1 MSLTTIMIRMGAPN
15 SKVSHNSA
23 EPSRLDNAL
32 SASEVAVWS
41 LDLATGNLFV
51 SGYFYELVPGLPK
64 PAQLGDLLSLLS
76 AADSYLFEKTF
87 AQPRWLRNRSEAV
100 DRHQQKIVSCKIQLS
115 EHPKAAQLQFI
126 GRLCSIYEAHEE
138 RLCYQGIAVN
148 TNHWLTNPAP
158 EYTRH
163 LLNDLLSQSQIPTL
177 VTDRSGNVLQKNRA
191 IEKLFKLP
199 EHPPGKIVGRYNLL
213 HDKSLDNNPAT
224 LQKIKQVFEH
234 SEAKSVAL
242 DYGLEGLHR
251 NQLYKDINL
260 HLRADFLPL
269 KDQKGQLAR
278 VLVQLQNFPDKNPLG
293 DLTDQ
298 HHLLR
303 SLIDNSPN
311 LISVKSVE
319 GKYLLVNA
327 GLCRWLGCNAND
339 ICGKSDFD
347 LFDQSSAD
355 LLELQD
361 QKILHGS
368 TASHIEEVL
377 SVKTG
382 STKGIFTGVRF
393 LIHHADG
400 EIYGIARVL
409 TEISAQK
416 MVEKTLENQREELHL
431 LLDSMRSAIWYLD
444 TRGIIKDAN
453 FLAREWLGDTEL
465 VGESFVRVAT
475 LWDNPAQRQRDII
488 DVIRSGKPLLN
499 LSERVFVNG
508 KSRWFNVDKIPTRD
522 NTGGITGLLLVM
534 TDITEKVAK
543 ERALEES
550 ESRYKAFI
558 AHSSD
563 AIWCY
568 DLNPPVSISLAPEQ
582 QQNDIISNSR
592 LCECNGVLV
601 RMMNAGSQDEILG
614 CGLIMSGSQN
624 YVFDTQ
630 RFISKGY
637 QLVDHDITYEDAKGR
652 RLYYQISCVGVIEE
666 GHLSRVWGTTKDVT
680 ARKRYEERL
689 EYQSTHDALTKLP
702 NRVRLYREID
712 QGLLRCK
719 AGYQCALLLI
729 DLDRFKEIND
739 TLGHQVGDH
748 LLQLIGPRLEAEI
761 GETKGFIARLG
772 GDEFAIFLPGIRGQR
787 QAIVFAHRILDA
799 LRQEFN
805 VDGFCT
811 EISASIGIAL
821 GPEQAGDV
829 STMMRYA
836 DVAMYRAKHEISGIS
851 VYNAEYDP
859 HSPKRLALM
868 GELGRAI
875 REDQLCLYF
884 QPKISLEFNGV
895 YGFEALVRWDHP
907 ELGFVPPSEF
917 VPIVEVTSLIHPM
930 TTWVLE
936 NSIKQCRLWHDAG
949 LRLSIAVNLSARNL
963 LDENFPKQTK
973 SLLQKY
979 QLPAHYLELEI
990 TESSIMTD
998 PVRATHV
1005 LNQLHGLGVQLSI
1018 DDFGTGYSSLA
1029 YLKRLPVQTLKID
1042 NSFVR
1047 TILDDKQDEVIV
1059 SSTVHLAHNL
1069 GLKVVAEGVENE
1081 EILQWLKA
1089 IGCNDVQGYHIGR
1102 PMPADKVEEWI
1113 ENSHWCRIEV
1123 GEI

>member
-1 MSLTTIMIRMGAPN
+1 MIRMGAPTA
-15 SKVSHNSA
+15 KILHNSA
-23 EPSRLDNAL
+23 ESLRLDSAL

-51 SGYFYELVPGLPK
+51 SSYFYELLPDL
-64 PAQLGDLLSLLS
+64 PRSAQLGDLLALLS
-76 AADSYLFEKTF
+76 AADSYIFEKIF
-87 AQPRWLRNRSEAV
+87 SQPALVQGRSEAM
-100 DRHQQKIVSCKIQLS
+100 DRHQQKIVSCRIHLPEQQ
-115 EHPKAAQLQFI
+115 KASQLQFI
-126 GRLCSIYEAHEE
+126 GSLCSVYDAQAE
-138 RLCYQGIAVN
+138 RLCYQGIAIDS
-148 TNHWLTNPAP
+148 NHWLANPAP
-158 EYTRH
+158 ENARH
-163 LLNDLLSQSQIPTL
+163 LLNDLFSESQIPTW
-177 VTDRSGNVLQKNRA
+177 VTNRSDNVLRENKA
-191 IEKLFKLP
+191 
-199 EHPPGKIVGRYNLL
+199 
-213 HDKSLDNNPAT
+213 
-224 LQKIKQVFEH
+224 
-234 SEAKSVAL
+234 
-242 DYGLEGLHR
+242 
-251 NQLYKDINL
+251 
-260 HLRADFLPL
+260 
-269 KDQKGQLAR
+269 
-278 VLVQLQNFPDKNPLG
+278 
-293 DLTDQ
+293 TDQ

-303 SLIDNSPN
+303 NLIDNSPS

-319 GKYLLVNA
+319 GKYLLVNTS
-327 GLCRWLGCNAND
+327 LCRWLGCDAND
-339 ICGKSDFD
+339 VCGKSDFD
-347 LFDQSSAD
+347 LFDESSAD
-355 LLELQD
+355 FLDSQD
-361 QKILHGS
+361 QKVLQGIVGS
-368 TASHIEEVL
+368 KIEEVL
-377 SVKTG
+377 SVKSG
-382 STKGIFTGVRF
+382 QIKGIFTSVRF
-393 LIHHADG
+393 LIHHENGD
-400 EIYGIARVL
+400 IYGIARVL

-416 MVEKTLENQREELHL
+416 IIEKNLENQREELHL
-431 LLDSMRSAIWYLD
+431 LLDSMRSAIWYLN

-453 FLAREWLGDTEL
+453 LLAQKWLGDIEL
-465 VGESFVRVAT
+465 IGESLIQIAT
-475 LWDNPAQRQRDII
+475 LWDDPAERQREII
-488 DVIRSGKPLLN
+488 EVIRTGKPLLN
-499 LSERVFVNG
+499 SVERAFVNG
-508 KSRWFNVDKIPTRD
+508 EYCWFNVDKIPTRD
-522 NTGGITGLLLVM
+522 NAGRVTGLLLVM
-534 TDITEKVAK
+534 TDITEKIAR

-550 ESRYKAFI
+550 EARYKAFI

-568 DLNPPVSISLAPEQ
+568 DMDPPVLISQSPEQ
-582 QQNDIISNSR
+582 QQKEIIDNSR
-592 LCECNGVLV
+592 LSECNNVLM
-601 RMMNAGSQDEILG
+601 RMTNAKRLEDILG
-614 CGLIMSGSQN
+614 SNLTMSGSQN
-624 YVFDTQ
+624 YLFDTH

-637 QLVDHDITYEDAKGR
+637 QLVDHDIAYEDAKGR

-666 GHLSRVWGTTKDVT
+666 GYLCRVWGTTKDVT

-719 AGYQCALLLI
+719 EGYQCALLLI

-761 GETKGFIARLG
+761 AETPGFIARLG
-772 GDEFAIFLPGIRGQR
+772 GDEFAIFLSHIRTQR
-787 QAIVFAHRILDA
+787 QAIIFAHRVLDA

-805 VDGFCT
+805 VDGYCT

-836 DVAMYRAKHEISGIS
+836 DVAMYRAKNEISGIS
-851 VYNAEYDP
+851 VYSAEYDP

-868 GELGRAI
+868 SELGRAI

-884 QPKISLEFNGV
+884 QPKISLELNGV
-895 YGFEALVRWDHP
+895 YGFEALVRWNHP

-936 NSIKQCRLWHDAG
+936 NSIRQCRLWHDEG
-949 LRLSIAVNLSARNL
+949 LTLSVAVNLSARNL
-963 LDENFPKQTK
+963 LDENFPKQTRN
-973 SLLQKY
+973 LLQQY
-979 QLPAHYLELEI
+979 QLPARYLELEI

-1005 LNQLHGLGVQLSI
+1005 LNQLHELGVQLSI

-1047 TILDDKQDEVIV
+1047 TILDDKHDEVIV

-1069 GLKVVAEGVENE
+1069 GLKVVAEGVESE

-1113 ENSHWCRIEV
+1113 ENSSWCQIEV
-1123 GEI
+1123 EAC